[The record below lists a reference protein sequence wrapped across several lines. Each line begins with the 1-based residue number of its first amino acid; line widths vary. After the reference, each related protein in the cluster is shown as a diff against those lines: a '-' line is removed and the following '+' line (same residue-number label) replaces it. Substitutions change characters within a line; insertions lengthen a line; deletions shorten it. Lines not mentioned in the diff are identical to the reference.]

1 MVKRLYRTCQLRTS
15 LKFVIQGLQAANLGD
30 SGFVLMRNG
39 LTIFKSPVRQHQ
51 FNIPFQLESGG
62 SDPPSAAEVRP
73 PLLTY
78 YCFIACESIVNLVVS
93 AIREL

>member
-1 MVKRLYRTCQLRTS
+1 MVKHLNRTCQLRAS
-15 LKFVIQGLQAANLGD
+15 LEFVIQGLQAANLGD

-39 LTIFKSPVRQHQ
+39 RTIFKSPVQQHQ

-73 PLLTY
+73 PFLNNC
-78 YCFIACESIVNLVVS
+78 CFIACESIVYPVVS
-93 AIREL
+93 AISEL